1 MQTGQ
6 PQGPTKI
13 AIGAS
18 GEERATALLVRHGLR
33 IVERNY
39 RCKVGE
45 LDIIAR
51 EDDTLVF
58 VEVRTRHSAEF
69 GSALEAVGWRKQ
81 QKVSRVAMHYLAWRR
96 PVFDEARFDVV
107 AITGD
112 EIVHVR
118 DAWRL
123 GDRS

>member
-6 PQGPTKI
+6 PQPPTKL

-18 GEERATALLVRHGLR
+18 GEERATSLLVRHGLR

-51 EDDTLVF
+51 DGDTLVF

-69 GSALEAVGWRKQ
+69 GSALEAVGWRKRE
-81 QKVSRVAMHYLAWRR
+81 KVSRVAMHYLAWRR